1 MYEKSSKWNLVEVRK
16 RICMNV
22 KRIRKEHYDEYKRLY
37 DNKKGTENSYSTI
50 NISSI
55 LGISNKYY
63 QRLENANDKYKNI
76 SSDNLYKLADVFE
89 ISIDEFYK

>member
-1 MYEKSSKWNLVEVRK
+1 MKIIQIYEMYEKSSKWNLVEVRK

-22 KRIRKEHYDEYKRLY
+22 KRIRKEHYDEYK
-37 DNKKGTENSYSTI
+37 
-50 NISSI
+50 
-55 LGISNKYY
+55 
-63 QRLENANDKYKNI
+63 NI

>member
-22 KRIRKEHYDEYKRLY
+22 KRIRKEHYDEYK
-37 DNKKGTENSYSTI
+37 
-50 NISSI
+50 
-55 LGISNKYY
+55 
-63 QRLENANDKYKNI
+63 NI